1 MPTTPNTTTSE
12 TAATKPGTI
21 AQDTEV
27 KAPVAPISRRQL
39 LRMGTGAAA
48 AIYAGSHS
56 AGVLAAGT
64 PRATATP
71 FLLLKSPKVPKAPN
85 IIVMMTDQE
94 RHHMHWP
101 VGRTEKNL
109 PALQRLKRNGLYFSR
124 AYTAA
129 TQCSPSR
136 ALMLSGRFA
145 PTNRVA
151 QTFIWPGLP
160 HKNRLANIGS
170 ILKEKAGYEVVWKG
184 KWHLSFAANAAPGN
198 GGKDWQSDDIKVM
211 EERYGWSGWIRR
223 MPATR

>member
-1 MPTTPNTTTSE
+1 
-12 TAATKPGTI
+12 
-21 AQDTEV
+21 
-27 KAPVAPISRRQL
+27 
-39 LRMGTGAAA
+39 MGTGVAA
-48 AIYAGSHS
+48 AIYAGSHG
-56 AGVLAAGT
+56 AGVARCRHAS
-64 PRATATP
+64 PDSRP
-71 FLLLKSPKVPKAPN
+71 LLYAPESPKVPKAPN
-85 IIVMMTDQE
+85 IIVLMTDQE

-101 VGRTEKNL
+101 AGWTEKNL
-109 PALQRLKRNGLYFSR
+109 PSLQRLKRNGLYFKR

-145 PTNRVA
+145 PTNRVT

-198 GGKDWQSDDIKVM
+198 GGKDWQPQRYQGDGRTIWLVRVESAGCRRLDDSLG
-211 EERYGWSGWIRR
+211 EG
-223 MPATR
+223 